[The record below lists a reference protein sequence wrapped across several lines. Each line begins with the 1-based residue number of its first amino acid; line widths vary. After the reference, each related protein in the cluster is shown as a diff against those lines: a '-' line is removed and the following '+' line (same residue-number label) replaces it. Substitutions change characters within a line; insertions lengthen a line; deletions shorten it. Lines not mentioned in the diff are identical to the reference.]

1 MNRHNEEVLECL
13 NDFLKVN
20 KPGYAVLIKGSW
32 GCGKT
37 FYVKKWLKTL
47 STKTV
52 DNDDYLTLA
61 PIYISLYGLSST
73 SQIDEEI
80 KRIVSPIL
88 HSKAMKTLGKV
99 FQVAISAAIRYN
111 VDFNNDSNA
120 DMNMTC
126 TIDPKALL
134 GSNNPHVKGNRLLVF
149 DDLER
154 SKMNIQEV
162 LGYINYYVEH
172 IGCNV
177 VIVGDVAKLKDS
189 DDYKNIKEKTIGREF
204 VVDPDIDEAVDSF
217 VNDEYFL
224 GKDYLSGHKDV
235 IKNCFKASKTNN
247 LRLLKQSLNDFGLM
261 VNRMP
266 EDIKRNPSFEIIKL
280 RLLANFVA
288 VYAED
293 KGQDVGLDEYGKKLS
308 EEVADQM
315 AIDFTGKG
323 EPSSREMTKKHS
335 KYEKV
340 GLTDRYYAMVPH
352 YAECVLV
359 YLRKGKIDLEFIKSE
374 LQKDNKQPWD
384 VLENYM
390 SLENGELSNN
400 VDLNAG
406 FLESGIFDSVDQMLR
421 SATVMLFIIHW
432 NLSPKYSVEKVNTW
446 CSKIMRDNYYGKC
459 KSQNELH
466 EMRDHVL
473 RCMSYYTM
481 GSKMDEIDSFLMA
494 MGDVYREVESSLKTD
509 LTDML
514 ESLSDDK
521 IDDLYKIYGGS
532 MPDHSTSYSDSP
544 IFSKVDPVKFVKSYA
559 ALKNESKNKVCS
571 LIISHYSEALDIQK
585 LEDMVYHYV
594 DDLNTLPTIIELLRK
609 EADECQLVDRLNI
622 NILTNNLEKSVE
634 KIRKADEIRKHELG

>member
-1 MNRHNEEVLECL
+1 MNIHNEEVLGCL
-13 NDFLKVN
+13 NDYLKVN

-37 FYVKKWLKTL
+37 FFVKEWLEGL
-47 STKTV
+47 QTKKV
-52 DNDDYLTLA
+52 DDNDYYTLD
-61 PIYISLYGLSST
+61 PIYISLYGLSLT

-88 HSKAMKTLGKV
+88 HSKAMKTAGKV
-99 FQVAISAAIRYN
+99 FQMAISAAIRYN

-177 VIVGDVAKLKDS
+177 IIVGDDAKLKDL
-189 DDYKNIKEKTIGREF
+189 DDYKNVKEKTIGREF
-204 VVDPDIDEAVDSF
+204 VIDPDINATVDSL
-217 VNDEYFL
+217 VNDESIL
-224 GKDYLSGHKDV
+224 GKEYLSNHLDV
-235 IKNCFKASKTNN
+235 IKDCFKASNTDN
-247 LRLLKQSLNDFGLM
+247 LRLLKQSLNDFCLM
-261 VNRMP
+261 TNRLP
-266 EDIKRNPSFEIIKL
+266 DNIKKNPSFDKIKL

-293 KGQDVGLDEYGKKLS
+293 KGQDVGMDNYGKKFN
-308 EEVADQM
+308 EGEADQM
-315 AIDFTGKG
+315 AIDFTGDG
-323 EPSSREMTKKHS
+323 ELSSRDMTKKHS

-340 GLTDRYYAMVPH
+340 SLTNKYYAMVPH

-359 YLRKGKIDLEFIKSE
+359 YLCKGKIDLEFIKSE
-374 LQKDNKQPWD
+374 LQKDKKQPWD
-384 VLENYM
+384 VLENYKG
-390 SLENGELSNN
+390 LENDVLINNIELN
-400 VDLNAG
+400 VG
-406 FLESGIFDSVDQMLR
+406 FLESGRFESVDQMLK
-421 SATVMLFIIHW
+421 SATVMLYIIHW
-432 NLSPKYSVEKVNTW
+432 NLSPKYSVDMVNTW

-466 EMRDHVL
+466 EMRNHVL
-473 RCMSYYTM
+473 RCMSNNTM
-481 GSKMDEIDSFLMA
+481 GTKMDEIDSFMKT
-494 MGDVYREVESSLKTD
+494 MGGVYKEIESNLKND
-509 LTDML
+509 LTVML
-514 ESLSDDK
+514 ESLCDDK
-521 IDDLYKIYGGS
+521 IDNLYKIYGGS

-544 IFSKVDPVKFVKSYA
+544 IFSKVDPIKFVKSYA
-559 ALKNESKNKVCS
+559 TLKNESKNKVCF
-571 LIISHYSEALDIQK
+571 LIISHYSEALDVQN
-585 LEDMVYHYV
+585 LENMVYHYI
-594 DDLNTLPTIIELLRK
+594 DDLNTLPTIIELLGK

-622 NILTNNLEKSVE
+622 NILKNNLEKSVE
-634 KIRKADEIRKHELG
+634 KIRKADEIRKHSL